1 MMVQRIKKLLV
12 ANRGEIAVRIQ
23 RSASEMGIRTVAIF
37 SDMDRSAPHVLYA
50 DEAYQLHGSLS
61 RETYLD
67 IEKII
72 EVANSS
78 RCDAIHPGYGFLS
91 ENPEFAEATTSAGLI
106 FVGPP
111 ASAMRQM
118 GSKTQARNLM
128 QKANVPIVPGTTIPV
143 VGYDAA
149 RQAARKVNFPVLI
162 KAVHGGGGKGM
173 RIVEAESSLKSLLGQ
188 AQSESL
194 KAFGSDEVFIEKYL
208 SHPRHIEI
216 QVLADEHGNVI
227 HLGERECS
235 VQRRHQKVIEEC
247 PSSGLK
253 TELRE
258 AMGRAAVNAAKECG
272 YVSAGTIEFLV
283 EGDSFYF
290 LEMNTRLQVEHP
302 VTECVYSIDLV
313 KEQIRIAQ
321 GEKLTMKQG
330 DVIPR
335 GHAIECRIYAEDPF
349 NSFLPSTGRIL
360 EYAPSGGF
368 GIRNDSGIALGT
380 DIVHFYDPLLA
391 KLVAWGSDRTEAR
404 LRMMRALSEYKISGV
419 STTIPF
425 CHFVISHPEFEEG
438 KYDIHFVEKYFH
450 PQSLTNPHEI
460 ELAASLIAASL
471 YQKEFGI
478 VKHVIESASSSQRWK
493 SNRFDE

>member
-1 MMVQRIKKLLV
+1 MRVV
-12 ANRGEIAVRIQ
+12 ESE
-23 RSASEMGIRTVAIF
+23 RS
-37 SDMDRSAPHVLYA
+37 L
-50 DEAYQLHGSLS
+50 
-61 RETYLD
+61 
-67 IEKII
+67 
-72 EVANSS
+72 N
-78 RCDAIHPGYGFLS
+78 
-91 ENPEFAEATTSAGLI
+91 
-106 FVGPP
+106 
-111 ASAMRQM
+111 
-118 GSKTQARNLM
+118 
-128 QKANVPIVPGTTIPV
+128 
-143 VGYDAA
+143 
-149 RQAARKVNFPVLI
+149 
-162 KAVHGGGGKGM
+162 
-173 RIVEAESSLKSLLGQ
+173 SLLIQ

-208 SHPRHIEI
+208 SAPQHIEI
-216 QVLADEHGNVI
+216 QVLADSHGNVI

-247 PSSGLK
+247 PSSGLSSD
-253 TELRE
+253 LRE

-272 YVSAGTIEFLV
+272 YVNAGTIEFLV

-313 KEQIRIAQ
+313 KEQIKIAQ
-321 GEKLTMKQG
+321 GEKLRMQQG

-349 NSFLPSTGRIL
+349 NSFLPSTGRIT

-380 DIVHFYDPLLA
+380 EIAHFYDPLLA

-404 LRMMRALSEYKISGV
+404 LRMIRALSEYKISGV

-425 CHFVISHPEFEEG
+425 CHFVISHPAFADG
-438 KYDIHFVEKYFH
+438 KYDIHFVEKYFR
-450 PQSLTNPHEI
+450 PESLINPDEI

-471 YQKEFGI
+471 YQNEGRVVSEVTKPR
-478 VKHVIESASSSQRWK
+478 SSSQKWK
-493 SNRFDE
+493 ASRFDE